1 MVRNANSKEVQ
12 NLIVTM
18 QVDLPPWMAQGIK
31 EAIAMDLEKYGAVKV
46 LEIEIPEPEQLQ
58 MKIKETKQ

>member
-1 MVRNANSKEVQ
+1 M
-12 NLIVTM
+12 IITI
-18 QVDLPPWMAQGIK
+18 QVDAPLWMAQGIK

-46 LEIEIPEPEQLQ
+46 LAIEIPEPEQLQ

>member
-1 MVRNANSKEVQ
+1 M
-12 NLIVTM
+12 IVTM

-46 LEIEIPEPEQLQ
+46 LAIEIPEPEQLQ
-58 MKIKETKQ
+58 MKIEETRQ

>member
-1 MVRNANSKEVQ
+1 M
-12 NLIVTM
+12 IVTM

-46 LEIEIPEPEQLQ
+46 LEIDISEPEQLQ

>member
-1 MVRNANSKEVQ
+1 MVCNANSEEVQ
-12 NLIVTM
+12 NLIITM

-46 LEIEIPEPEQLQ
+46 LAIEIPEPEQLQ
-58 MKIKETKQ
+58 MKIKETR

>member
-1 MVRNANSKEVQ
+1 MVWNANSKEVQ

-46 LEIEIPEPEQLQ
+46 LAIEIPEPEQLK
-58 MKIKETKQ
+58 MEIKETRQ